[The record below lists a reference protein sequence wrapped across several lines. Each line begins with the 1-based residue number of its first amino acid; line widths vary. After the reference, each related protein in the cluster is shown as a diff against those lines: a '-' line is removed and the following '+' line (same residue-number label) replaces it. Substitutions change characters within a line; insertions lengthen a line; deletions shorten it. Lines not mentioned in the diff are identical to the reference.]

1 MHSKCHNWISCFILQ
16 CTELKW
22 IWYHWWLDG
31 VLGFPARKCI
41 MNEACTPYLCW
52 TLSRSCH
59 LNSHMYYICNMTP
72 RLQCSCHFSVLITV
86 NKKNCMH
93 YHCIC
98 DLVIWNEYFF
108 KLKNSIKRSLE
119 SMNVLYYSIMS
130 VKITFWLW
138 PTKCV
143 ACSVSSYLLSVCA
156 RVLLIQ
162 QGSEAH
168 NHFSIC
174 QLFGQRSTFCMMYWF

>member
-1 MHSKCHNWISCFILQ
+1 MYHNWISCFILQ

-72 RLQCSCHFSVLITV
+72 RLQCSCHFSVLIITV
-86 NKKNCMH
+86 NKKNSMH

-98 DLVIWNEYFF
+98 VLVIWNEFFYFLYKKF
-108 KLKNSIKRSLE
+108 HKAITGE
-119 SMNVLYYSIMS
+119 YECFVLQHY
-130 VKITFWLW
+130 VLKITFWLW

-143 ACSVSSYLLSVCA
+143 ACSVSSYQC
-156 RVLLIQ
+156 
-162 QGSEAH
+162 
-168 NHFSIC
+168 
-174 QLFGQRSTFCMMYWF
+174 